1 MIAALK
7 GTIIF
12 QGTNYII
19 VAVNNVGYKVF
30 VGAPAQWN
38 LEQEVSLFTHHQIA
52 EGVSDLYGFAD
63 FHELAFFDLLL
74 SVSGIGPK
82 LALNII
88 TGQSIEK
95 IRSSIIAS
103 DTSHLQSIAGV
114 GGKLAS
120 KIIVEL
126 RPKMAKGQADIAS
139 LGRDDE
145 ELIRVLGQLGY
156 RRQEVTHLARQVP
169 EGTIDERVKHAL
181 KLLGS

>member
-7 GTIIF
+7 GTVIF
-12 QGTNYII
+12 QGPNYII

-30 VGAPAQWN
+30 VGAPAKWP
-38 LEQEVSLFTHHQIA
+38 LETETSLFTYHQIA
-52 EGVSDLYGFAD
+52 EGASDLYGFAD
-63 FHELAFFDLLL
+63 FNELAFFELLL

-103 DTSHLQSIAGV
+103 DTSHLQSIGGV

-126 RPKMAKGQADIAS
+126 RPKLAKGQADLS
-139 LGRDDE
+139 GLSRDDE
-145 ELIRVLGQLGY
+145 ELIRMLAQLGY
-156 RRQEVTHLARQVP
+156 RRQEVAPVVRQVP

-181 KLLGS
+181 KVLGS